1 MKNYFDYNRIAKK
14 ILENGKTKIH
24 NKLCFNL
31 LHKSLKIERNFFGTY
46 HLLGIYYHDLGDY
59 NNAEIFFKKSINLN
73 QNNIP
78 AYLNLFTIYHKQ
90 EKIKEAIVIGNKLIG
105 LENFNFN
112 DFYVQLGMMYL
123 LNGDFVNGWKYYRF
137 NESKENLNDIINY
150 EGEVVITEEQ
160 GLGDNILFSR
170 FGKLLKDK
178 GVKVSYACSPDLIN
192 LIKSSKIY
200 YKVYNIET
208 IKRDKDKKYISL
220 LNLPF
225 LFNIDS
231 INSKIHEPYFFV
243 DKKKVEYWKSKINSQ
258 KLVIGIS
265 WQGKKDPENEFME
278 GRSFPLTYFEN
289 ISKFTHIQLVSLQK
303 GFGRE
308 QLETCNFI
316 EKIVD
321 FGNDLS
327 LDDVSAIIMNC
338 DIIISPCT
346 MISHL
351 SGSLGKDTWV
361 LIKKISYWFWGLSTE
376 ENFWYSSIKLFR
388 QTENGNWHHVF
399 KRIEDEIKN
408 KRNLQIN
415 KINN

>member
-1 MKNYFDYNRIAKK
+1 MKNYLDYNRVAKK
-14 ILENGKTKIH
+14 ILENDKTKIH

-31 LHKSLKIERNFFGTY
+31 LHKSIRIEPNFFGTY
-46 HLLGIYYHDLGDY
+46 HLLAIYYHDLGDY

-73 QNNIP
+73 KNNIS

-112 DFYVQLGMMYL
+112 DFYVQLGMIYL

-178 GVKVSYACSPDLIN
+178 GVKVSYACSSCLIN
-192 LIKSSKIY
+192 LVKSSKIY
-200 YKVYNIET
+200 YKVYNIEM
-208 IKRDKDKKYISL
+208 IKKDKNKKHISL

-231 INSKIHEPYFFV
+231 TNSKIQEPYFFA
-243 DKKKVEYWKSKINSQ
+243 DKKKIKYWKSKINSQ
-258 KLVIGIS
+258 KLIVGIS
-265 WQGKKDPENEFME
+265 WQGKKDLENEIME
-278 GRSFPLTYFEN
+278 GRSFSLNYFEN
-289 ISKFTHIQLVSLQK
+289 ISKLENIQLVSLQT

-308 QLETCNFI
+308 QLETCNFR
-316 EKIVD
+316 EKIID
-321 FGNDLS
+321 FENDLS
-327 LDDVSAIIMNC
+327 LDDISAIIMNC
-338 DIIISPCT
+338 DVIISPCT

-351 SGSLGKDTWV
+351 SGSLGKKTWI
-361 LIKKISYWFWGLSTE
+361 LIKKISYWFWGSSTE
-376 ENFWYSSIKLFR
+376 ENIWYSSVKLFR
-388 QTENGNWHHVF
+388 QTENKNWYHVF
-399 KRIEDEIKN
+399 ERIEHELLSTKKYI
-408 KRNLQIN
+408 
-415 KINN
+415 